1 MERVDKVKP
10 VATRVAKS
18 TMTTSRSQFGWPH
31 AFAVV
36 AVVVVIAI
44 AVVSLAV
51 IQGARE
57 GAQAVAQGSREA
69 VAGIE
74 RIAAAFKTGTIRE
87 TFFSYATAMSGSNY
101 LQFATLNQTE
111 VFEREDSATALWGQ
125 LELPA
130 VIVRATAP
138 VEYTYFLD
146 FEGEWS
152 FRLVDDVLTVIA
164 PPIEYNQPAIDASA
178 LEFEIRQ
185 DSLLRDEEAVLAKLK
200 SGLVPMARQ
209 RARSNLALVRELGR
223 NRTRS
228 FIETWLLQSFGES
241 SNRVHV
247 EVLFADEPAARDTP
261 ESNEPLRIRGLDE

>member
-1 MERVDKVKP
+1 
-10 VATRVAKS
+10 
-18 TMTTSRSQFGWPH
+18 MTTPRAHFGWPQ
-31 AFAVV
+31 AFAIV
-36 AVVVVIAI
+36 AVVVVLAATLVIM
-44 AVVSLAV
+44 SLV
-51 IQGARE
+51 RGARD
-57 GAQAVAQGSREA
+57 GAEAIAQGSQEA

-138 VEYTYFLD
+138 VEYTYYLD
-146 FEGEWS
+146 LEGEWS
-152 FRLVDDVLTVIA
+152 FLLADDVLTVTA
-164 PPIEYNQPAIDASA
+164 PPIQYNQPAIDASA
-178 LEFEIRQ
+178 LEFEVRQ
-185 DSLLRDEEAVLAKLK
+185 DSLLRDEEAALAKLK

-209 RARSNLALVRELGR
+209 RARSNLGLIRELGR

-228 FIETWLLQSFGES
+228 FVETWLTQSFW
-241 SNRVHV
+241 
-247 EVLFADEPAARDTP
+247 
-261 ESNEPLRIRGLDE
+261 GLDEPRPRRGRVRRRAGRPGGGSVD